1 MGNSTFRATLLVA
14 LVLLESSAGSA
25 IGAREPI
32 SVRRSISIRHGD
44 WMPLPVEDMRRAAGD
59 AALSRLSDAGL
70 LDVVSGSG
78 TSDIG
83 SLALE
88 VSLIGP
94 AETAKLTITLDVPGS
109 PTLVSTASI
118 SVRNLDHAGIYGAFE
133 HVGARAADRLV
144 AKLDLLRD
152 ASLGDVARPG
162 GRTDDPARRRA
173 YDAAQASKRAGR
185 YCEARALFEA
195 IVSSASARSDSLRQL
210 AEDELRYG
218 LPVFEAQQALNTL
231 GRLSLPGQRDAREA
245 AFVRAENLYRQI
257 QAENPSD
264 VQRVSEAQRALDSL
278 IVARGALANAMRA
291 SALSRVHSLRMAI
304 VEHSMTEG
312 TCPDLARMQM
322 LVQRMNVKVNVDD
335 ATPEGAA
342 GQRYRLFDPE
352 SRTSISLLC
361 DEFGVEIVMAGPDSS
376 PARAAFR

>member
-1 MGNSTFRATLLVA
+1 MLRATLLVS
-14 LVLLESSAGSA
+14 LVLLDAAIGSA
-25 IGAREPI
+25 IEAREPI
-32 SVRRSISIRHGD
+32 PVTQSISIRHGD
-44 WMPLPVEDMRRAAGD
+44 WVPLPVEDMRRAAGD
-59 AALSRLSDAGL
+59 SALSRLTDAGL
-70 LDVVSGSG
+70 LRVVMGPG
-78 TSDIG
+78 KPDLG

-94 AETAKLTITLDVPGS
+94 AQTMKLTITLNVPGS
-109 PTLVSTASI
+109 PTLLSTASI

-152 ASLGDVARPG
+152 AFLGDVARPSG
-162 GRTDDPARRRA
+162 ATDDPTRRQA
-173 YDAAQASKRAGR
+173 YDAAQAAKRAGR
-185 YCEARALFEA
+185 YSEARALFEA

-218 LPVFEAQQALNTL
+218 LPVFEAQQSLNTL
-231 GRLSLPGQRDAREA
+231 GRLSLPGQQGAREA

-304 VEHSMTEG
+304 LEHMMMEG
-312 TCPDLARMQM
+312 GCPDRARVQR
-322 LVQRMNVKVNVDD
+322 LVKRMNVKVNVDD

-352 SRTSISLLC
+352 SRTKITLLC
-361 DEFGVEIVMAGPDSS
+361 NEFGVEIVTTGPDSS
-376 PARAAFR
+376 RAPAAFR